1 MILGSEWTTYHL
13 TPRGWVLGDKQREYA
28 PLLRRPAPDDR
39 VLSMV
44 YKVTTARDGQK
55 RRLFKHVW
63 CGNDE
68 TETEALLDK
77 FGPAPAEL

>member
-1 MILGSEWTTYHL
+1 MILGSEWTAYHL

-28 PLLRRPAPDDR
+28 PLLHRPPPNDR

-44 YKVTTARDGQK
+44 YKVNTDGNGNK
-55 RRLFKHVW
+55 DRSFILVW
-63 CGNDE
+63 SSDDPGLVED
-68 TETEALLDK
+68 LLAK